1 MKELK
6 EKIRREVERLGFHL
20 YDLTI
25 GPRGKDK
32 VLSVKIDD
40 EAPVSIDDCVRV
52 SEHLS
57 DLLDELDPFEKS
69 YVLEVTSAG
78 AEHPL
83 RDFEEIRRA
92 KGRFIHVKT
101 AEQEMEGFL
110 TEVTETSITIKDKKG
125 NTTTFFI
132 ADIEKIRLAIDF

>member
-1 MKELK
+1 MEELK
-6 EKIRREVERLGFHL
+6 EKIRKEVERLGFHL
-20 YDLTI
+20 YDMTI

-57 DLLDELDPFEKS
+57 AFLDDIDPFEGA
-69 YVLEVTSAG
+69 YMLEVTSAG

-83 RDFEEIRRA
+83 RDLEEIRRA
-92 KGRFIHVKT
+92 QGRYIHVKT
-101 AEQEMEGFL
+101 VEQEMEGHL
-110 TEVTETSITIKDKKG
+110 VEVTETSITIKDKQGK
-125 NTTTFFI
+125 TTTFFI